1 MKVDEWTSEDVH
13 TLGGGEFPPC
23 AGLTSNALPEAQSTV
38 SAESSQTGVSTRSA
52 HIATD
57 GTASEERKLACALP
71 SRDGRRGNA
80 PTKPKAQKEEDSPHW
95 YALRTTYGR
104 EKKAYDY
111 MAAKGI
117 TAFYPTTEV
126 VKLIKGKRKVVTESR
141 LPNIF
146 FAYGTEEQLKSFVYD
161 NVNLPFL
168 RFYYRHEHVG
178 SRAIKTPLIVPKYQ
192 MESLKIICEAE
203 ASDIIVSLSSVPNF
217 QTGQMVR
224 VVDGAF
230 KGVIGR
236 VKRWQGQQRVGV
248 IIGDM
253 ATFATAYVPSAFL
266 EKID

>member
-1 MKVDEWTSEDVH
+1 MDKESKKH
-13 TLGGGEFPPC
+13 TPALPNADARRGGKNPSC
-23 AGLTSNALPEAQSTV
+23 AGLTSNALPEAQSIV
-38 SAESSQTGVSTRSA
+38 SAESSQTGVSTRNA
-52 HIATD
+52 HIA
-57 GTASEERKLACALP
+57 S
-71 SRDGRRGNA
+71 
-80 PTKPKAQKEEDSPHW
+80 KPKAQKEEDIPHW

-111 MAAKGI
+111 MTAKGI

-126 VKLIKGKRKVVTESR
+126 VKLIKGKRKIVTESR

-161 NVNLPFL
+161 NVNLLFL
-168 RFYYRHEHVG
+168 RFYYRHVHEG
-178 SRAIKTPLIVPKYQ
+178 NKIKKTPLIVPDNQ
-192 MESLKIICEAE
+192 MESLTIICEAE

>member
-1 MKVDEWTSEDVH
+1 MDKESKKH
-13 TLGGGEFPPC
+13 TPALPNADNRRGGKNPSC
-23 AGLTSNALPEAQSTV
+23 AGLTSNALPEAQSIV
-38 SAESSQTGVSTRSA
+38 SAESSQTGVSTRNA
-52 HIATD
+52 HIA
-57 GTASEERKLACALP
+57 S
-71 SRDGRRGNA
+71 
-80 PTKPKAQKEEDSPHW
+80 KPKAQKEEDIPHW
-95 YALRTTYGR
+95 YALRTTYGS

-111 MAAKGI
+111 MTAKGI
-117 TAFYPTTEV
+117 TAFYPTINS
-126 VKLIKGKRKVVTESR
+126 VKLINGKRKVVTESR

-146 FAYGTEEQLKSFVYD
+146 FAYGTEEQLKTFVYD